1 MRFTEYTKNIACLVL
16 TVLCPCKM
24 VFRRVCPATLQS
36 IVECTKDSSCSTF
49 QDFSGLSHLVSRKY
63 PTSSMIFKRYDSGV
77 HPGHFHVWGRGL
89 ANIIIFFFTSGEEI
103 AYFDKIKNVKKKI
116 LIYEQ
121 FFFLFKLNKKNI
133 SEYQSRNTGK

>member
-1 MRFTEYTKNIACLVL
+1 MRFTVYTKNIACLVL

-89 ANIIIFFFTSGEEI
+89 ANIIIFYLLVERKLHIS
-103 AYFDKIKNVKKKI
+103 IKLKM
-116 LIYEQ
+116 
-121 FFFLFKLNKKNI
+121 
-133 SEYQSRNTGK
+133 